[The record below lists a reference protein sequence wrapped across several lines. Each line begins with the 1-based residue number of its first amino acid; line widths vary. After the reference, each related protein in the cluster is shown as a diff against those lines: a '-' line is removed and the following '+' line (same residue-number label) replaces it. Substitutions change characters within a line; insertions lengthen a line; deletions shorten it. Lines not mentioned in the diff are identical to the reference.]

1 MIKILS
7 KKKGLQTGGLYFLKT
22 DSGKA
27 VLVHHK
33 TKKSIPVSLEQLRK
47 LDFECVEHEEYA
59 M

>member
-1 MIKILS
+1 MIKI
-7 KKKGLQTGGLYFLKT
+7 KDKVKGLQCGGLYHVKT
-22 DSGKA
+22 DSGQA